1 MKNKQNNSRRAS
13 ALQITF
19 ISISAVLLTLAAAH
33 ARNQIQ
39 QKPTDTGMPAQDA
52 QRRAAVSESV
62 AAKRKPSR
70 KPAHVEFS
78 ASLQR
83 VRGHEIAGFNAQ
95 TAQEENLTPPAGLK
109 PVEQE
114 AWLAMA
120 RRQGASSGMD
130 LASFYPA
137 RYGEPFV
144 VEGQGVRVAVQPL
157 GGTDV
162 AAQIDNN
169 GRVIYRQAYP
179 ETDSVH
185 AVSPGRSEEFL
196 FLQDECAPRGF
207 EYELSEL
214 SAGTRVEL
222 VKGEVHFTNKAGQG
236 VKIEAPWVI
245 EANGA
250 LRFDAVHWELDAARV
265 AQAFNTY
272 GPSGTTTARSR
283 TLLRRPPPRPTRR
296 HLRRNIS

>member
-1 MKNKQNNSRRAS
+1 MGLATAVISYMQKVGRVMQLARRGECAPFLVNPIRRAEDCAPYQSTFNNETTNSFPHHAHPKTPMKKKQSNSVRAS

-19 ISISAVLLTLAAAH
+19 ISISALLLTLGAAP

-39 QKPTDTGMPAQDA
+39 QKPTDTGMAVQDA

-62 AAKRKPSR
+62 AAKRIDSQ

-83 VRGHEIAGFNAQ
+83 VGGHEIAGFSAQ

-120 RRQGASSGMD
+120 RRQGASSGTG

-144 VEGQGVRVAVQPL
+144 VEGQGVRVAVQPS
-157 GGTDV
+157 G
-162 AAQIDNN
+162 
-169 GRVIYRQAYP
+169 
-179 ETDSVH
+179 
-185 AVSPGRSEEFL
+185 
-196 FLQDECAPRGF
+196 
-207 EYELSEL
+207 
-214 SAGTRVEL
+214 
-222 VKGEVHFTNKAGQG
+222 
-236 VKIEAPWVI
+236 
-245 EANGA
+245 
-250 LRFDAVHWELDAARV
+250 AARMWRRR
-265 AQAFNTY
+265 
-272 GPSGTTTARSR
+272 STTMAG
-283 TLLRRPPPRPTRR
+283 
-296 HLRRNIS
+296 